1 VSFVR
6 LGEMLKSH
14 RISGWLWDDEAERW
28 EHVFPSDIRPGM
40 LVMLKRDVG
49 GYDATEGWTGDKQN
63 VLDDVPRAGRGATL
77 RDDSWTE
84 MGYWSR
90 LEDHLADARR
100 EAEQM
105 CSALGLTG
113 GSRIAVVEGS
123 GLHDLGK
130 AHPQWQNALPDR
142 SGIPGALLAKTPRVL
157 AVDLVGDA
165 TGVRKQVRTL
175 RQGALPLPDEPRRR
189 GREAVARLRWAI
201 DERLRRDELVSVR
214 GLDGVRWAGHVPFRP
229 DLRHEAA
236 SALAMWRRYREGI
249 ANYPA
254 LAVYLAAAHHGKV
267 RTVLRSTNGEGDD
280 VFGVR
285 SDPGTLM
292 LGAEPW
298 PLDFSV
304 AKDGAEGR
312 WEGDEFVLTGH
323 GWTGLVADLLGP
335 QRPEEKSDAGVVPT
349 SEPRHLGPFALAYLE
364 ALVRV
369 ADWRA
374 SERPSKSTKPSEVRR
389 DG

>member
-1 VSFVR
+1 
-6 LGEMLKSH
+6 MLRS
-14 RISGWLWDDEAERW
+14 RRVSGWLWDDEADRW
-28 EHVFPSDIRPGM
+28 ERVFPSDIRPGM

-49 GYDATEGWTGDKQN
+49 GYDTTEGWTGDKQN
-63 VLDDVPRAGRGATL
+63 VLADVQRAGRGATL

-84 MGYWSR
+84 IGYWSR

-105 CSALGLTG
+105 CNALGLTG
-113 GSRIAVVEGS
+113 ASRIAVVEGS

-130 AHPQWQNALPDR
+130 AHPQWQRALPDR
-142 SGIPGALLAKTPRVL
+142 SGIPDALLAKSPRVL

-165 TGVRKQVRTL
+165 TGVRQKVREL
-175 RQGALPLPDEPRRR
+175 RYGALPLPDEPRRR
-189 GREAVARLRWAI
+189 EEVTRLRWAI
-201 DERLRRDELVSVR
+201 EEKLRGDELISVR
-214 GLDGVRWAGHVPFRP
+214 ELDGVRWAGHVPFRP
-229 DLRHEAA
+229 GLRHEAA
-236 SALAMWRRYREGI
+236 SALAMWRRYRDGG
-249 ANYPA
+249 AKYPA
-254 LAVYLAAAHHGKV
+254 LAVYLAATHHGKV
-267 RTVLRSTNGEGDD
+267 RTVLRSTTGEGDD

-285 SDPGTLM
+285 TDPDTLM
-292 LGAEPW
+292 FGAEQW

-312 WEGDEFVLTGH
+312 WEGDEFVLTGQ

-335 QRPEEKSDAGVVPT
+335 WRPEENSDAGVIPT

-389 DG
+389 DS